1 MNSFFL
7 QCLTENL
14 DNPIIK
20 RNEEDDQKE
29 IIKKSANADYSEDFV
44 KELFGKI
51 HDTRVKVGVHNKK
64 KSFNYTITIK
74 NDNILDN
81 IFGKKSPTEKIKV
94 NFKIE
99 IDALGYW
106 LCKIDGILLN
116 NNSISVDIL
125 DTVNIGCID
134 DKEYHYEDGQII
146 FKRSDLVKTEYLY
159 VSHRL
164 IYPISI
170 NEFNYT
176 LMRSNKREFRYSEYI
191 RYCKCDI
198 EVIIYISTNYRLLS
212 LDEIFFKS
220 DLFPNEINNKI
231 DEIKN
236 IVSLRIP
243 NLNELEEKARPKKNK
258 NNYPFKSKEEEAY
271 DQAVSE
277 FFSSIKTFFTKDDN
291 WKVFAYAF
299 IKKCPVNIIYE

>member
-1 MNSFFL
+1 MNSYFL
-7 QCLTENL
+7 QSLTENL
-14 DNPIIK
+14 GNPIIK
-20 RNEEDDQKE
+20 RNEEDDQKK
-29 IIKKSANADYSEDFV
+29 IIKKSSNDEYSEDFV
-44 KELFGKI
+44 KELFEKI
-51 HDTRVKVGVHNKK
+51 HDTRVKVGVHNRK
-64 KSFNYTITIK
+64 KSFNYTIAIK
-74 NDNILDN
+74 NDN
-81 IFGKKSPTEKIKV
+81 IFGKKSTNEKIKV
-94 NFKIE
+94 TLKIE
-99 IDALGYW
+99 IDGLGYW
-106 LCKIDGILLN
+106 LCKISGIFLN
-116 NNSISVDIL
+116 NTSISVAEL
-125 DTVNIGCID
+125 DNINIGGE
-134 DKEYHYEDGQII
+134 EYHYEDGQII
-146 FKRSDLVKTEYLY
+146 FKRSDLLKTEYLY

-191 RYCKCDI
+191 RHCKCDL
-198 EVIIYISTNYRLLS
+198 EVSIYISTNYRFVS

-243 NLNELEEKARPKKNK
+243 NLNELEEKAKAKKNK
-258 NNYPFKSKEEEAY
+258 NDYPFKSKEEEEY

-299 IKKCPVNIIYE
+299 IKKCPVNIIYV

>member
-1 MNSFFL
+1 MNPYFL
-7 QCLTENL
+7 QSLTENL
-14 DNPIIK
+14 GNPIIK
-20 RNEEDDQKE
+20 RNEEDDQKK
-29 IIKKSANADYSEDFV
+29 IIKKSSNDEYSEDFV
-44 KELFGKI
+44 KELFEKI
-51 HDTRVKVGVHNKK
+51 HDTRVKVGVHNRK
-64 KSFNYTITIK
+64 KSFNYTIAIK
-74 NDNILDN
+74 NDN
-81 IFGKKSPTEKIKV
+81 IFGKKSTNEKIKV
-94 NFKIE
+94 TLKIE
-99 IDALGYW
+99 IDGLGYW
-106 LCKIDGILLN
+106 LCKISGIFLN
-116 NNSISVDIL
+116 NTSISVAEL
-125 DTVNIGCID
+125 DNINIGGE
-134 DKEYHYEDGQII
+134 EYHYEDGQII
-146 FKRSDLVKTEYLY
+146 FKRSDLLKTEYLY

-191 RYCKCDI
+191 RHCKCDL
-198 EVIIYISTNYRLLS
+198 EVIIYISTNYRFVS

-243 NLNELEEKARPKKNK
+243 NLNELEEKAKAKKNK
-258 NNYPFKSKEEEAY
+258 NDYPFKSKEEETY

>member
-7 QCLTENL
+7 QYFSENL
-14 DNPIIK
+14 DNPFIK

-29 IIKKSANADYSEDFV
+29 IIKKSSNSEYNEDFV
-44 KELFGKI
+44 KELFQKI
-51 HDTRVKVGVHNKK
+51 HDTRVKVGINNNK
-64 KSFNYTITIK
+64 KSFNYTITVK

-81 IFGKKSPTEKIKV
+81 IFGKKIPDKKIKV
-94 NFKIE
+94 NLKIE

-116 NNSISVDIL
+116 NSSISVDEL
-125 DTVNIGCID
+125 YTVNIGSID
-134 DKEYHYEDGQII
+134 DKEYYYEDGQII
-146 FKRSDLVKTEYLY
+146 FKMSDLLKTEYLY

-198 EVIIYISTNYRLLS
+198 EVIIYISGNTRSLS

-220 DLFPNEINNKI
+220 DLFPSEINNKI

-243 NLNELEEKARPKKNK
+243 NLNELEEKAKAKKNK
-258 NNYPFKSKEEEAY
+258 NNYPFKSKEEEEY
-271 DQAVSE
+271 DQALSE
-277 FFSSIKTFFTKDDN
+277 FFSSIKRFFNNGDN

-299 IKKCPVNIIYE
+299 IKQCPLNIIYE

>member
-1 MNSFFL
+1 MNSHFL
-7 QCLTENL
+7 QRLTENL
-14 DNPIIK
+14 DNPFSK

-29 IIKKSANADYSEDFV
+29 IIKKSSNTEYSEDFV
-44 KELFGKI
+44 KELFEKI

-64 KSFNYTITIK
+64 KSFNYTITVK

-81 IFGKKSPTEKIKV
+81 IFGKKSTNEKIKV
-94 NFKIE
+94 TLKIE
-99 IDALGYW
+99 IDGLGYW
-106 LCKIDGILLN
+106 LCKISGIFLN
-116 NNSISVDIL
+116 NTSISVDEL
-125 DTVNIGCID
+125 DTDNIGCID

-146 FKRSDLVKTEYLY
+146 FKRSDLLKTEYLY

-191 RYCKCDI
+191 RHCKCDI
-198 EVIIYISTNYRLLS
+198 EVIIYISTNYRFVS

-243 NLNELEEKARPKKNK
+243 NLNELEEKAKPKKNK
-258 NNYPFKSKEEEAY
+258 NDYPFKSKEEEEY

-277 FFSSIKTFFTKDDN
+277 FFSSIKAFFTKDDN

>member
-7 QCLTENL
+7 QRFTENL
-14 DNPIIK
+14 DNHIIK

-29 IIKKSANADYSEDFV
+29 IIKKSANSEYSEDFV
-44 KELFGKI
+44 KELFQKI

-81 IFGKKSPTEKIKV
+81 IFGKKIPTKKIKV
-94 NFKIE
+94 NLKIE

-116 NNSISVDIL
+116 NSSISVDEL

-134 DKEYHYEDGQII
+134 DKEYYHEDGQII

-170 NEFNYT
+170 NEFN
-176 LMRSNKREFRYSEYI
+176 KREFRYSEYI

-198 EVIIYISTNYRLLS
+198 EVSIYISSNIRLLS

-220 DLFPNEINNKI
+220 NLFPSEINNKI

-243 NLNELEEKARPKKNK
+243 NLNELGEKAKPKKNK
-258 NNYPFKSKEEEAY
+258 NDYPFKSKEEEAY

-277 FFSSIKTFFTKDDN
+277 FFSSIKTFFNNGDN

>member
-1 MNSFFL
+1 MNSHFL
-7 QCLTENL
+7 QRLTENL

-20 RNEEDDQKE
+20 RNEEDDQKI
-29 IIKKSANADYSEDFV
+29 IIKNSSNDEYSEDFV
-44 KELFGKI
+44 KELFEKI
-51 HDTRVKVGVHNKK
+51 HDTRVKVGVHNRK
-64 KSFNYTITIK
+64 KSFNYTITVK

-81 IFGKKSPTEKIKV
+81 IFGKKSTNEKIKV
-94 NFKIE
+94 TLKIE
-99 IDALGYW
+99 IDGLGYW
-106 LCKIDGILLN
+106 LCKISGIFLN
-116 NNSISVDIL
+116 NTSISVDEL
-125 DTVNIGCID
+125 DTDNICCID

-146 FKRSDLVKTEYLY
+146 FKRSDLLKTEYLY

-191 RYCKCDI
+191 RHCKCDL
-198 EVIIYISTNYRLLS
+198 EVSIYISTNYRFVS

-243 NLNELEEKARPKKNK
+243 NLNELEEKAKAKKNK
-258 NNYPFKSKEEEAY
+258 NDYPFKSKEEETY

-277 FFSSIKTFFTKDDN
+277 FFSSIKTFFNNGDN
-291 WKVFAYAF
+291 WKVFAYTF

>member
-1 MNSFFL
+1 MNSYFL
-7 QCLTENL
+7 QRLTENL

-29 IIKKSANADYSEDFV
+29 IIKKSANSEYNEDFV
-44 KELFGKI
+44 KELFQKI
-51 HDTRVKVGVHNKK
+51 HDTRVKVGVHNRK
-64 KSFNYTITIK
+64 KSFNYTIAIK
-74 NDNILDN
+74 NDNVFDN
-81 IFGKKSPTEKIKV
+81 IFSKKSTNEKIKV
-94 NFKIE
+94 TLKIE
-99 IDALGYW
+99 IDGLGYW
-106 LCKIDGILLN
+106 LCKISGIFLN
-116 NNSISVDIL
+116 NTSISVAEL
-125 DTVNIGCID
+125 DNINIGCID

-146 FKRSDLVKTEYLY
+146 FKRSDLLKTEYIY

-164 IYPISI
+164 IYPISV

-176 LMRSNKREFRYSEYI
+176 LWRSNKREFRYSEYI

-198 EVIIYISTNYRLLS
+198 EVSIYISTNTRSLS

-220 DLFPNEINNKI
+220 DLFPSEINNKI

-243 NLNELEEKARPKKNK
+243 NLNELEEKAKAKKNK
-258 NNYPFKSKEEEAY
+258 NNYPFKSKEEEEY

-277 FFSSIKTFFTKDDN
+277 FFSSIKTFFHNGDN

-299 IKKCPVNIIYE
+299 IKKCPVNIIYV